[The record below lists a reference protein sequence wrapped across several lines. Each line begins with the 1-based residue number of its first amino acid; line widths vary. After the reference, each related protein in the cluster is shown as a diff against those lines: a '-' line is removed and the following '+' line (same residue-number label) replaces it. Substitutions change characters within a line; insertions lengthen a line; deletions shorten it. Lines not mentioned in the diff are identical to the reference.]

1 MSILNYGVGGN
12 EVKTDA
18 SEAIGNIPE
27 NRTLLV
33 EKLTAE
39 EPIIPEAIGGL
50 TSIEE
55 VFAAFNPNIDIEFET
70 AEGEPMRENFSFQN
84 TGDFNVKNLTNQSP
98 FLKKLEIQ
106 REFYTK
112 LVKQLRT
119 NKILQRALENEDTK
133 NAFIEALTQLKNELH
148 SNNS

>member
-1 MSILNYGVGGN
+1 MGILNYGIGGN
-12 EVKTDA
+12 EVKTEA

-33 EKLTAE
+33 EKLTSE
-39 EPIIPEAIGGL
+39 DPITPQAIEGL

-55 VFAAFNPNIDIEFET
+55 VFATFQPNVDIEFET
-70 AEGEPMRENFSFQN
+70 AEGEPVQENFSFQN
-84 TGDFNVKNLTNQSP
+84 TGDFQIKNLTAQSQ

-106 REFYTK
+106 RDFYTK

-133 NAFIEALTQLKNELH
+133 KAFIQALTQLRNELREA
-148 SNNS
+148 

>member
-1 MSILNYGVGGN
+1 MGILNYGIGGN
-12 EVKTDA
+12 EVKTEA

-33 EKLTAE
+33 EKLTSE
-39 EPIIPEAIGGL
+39 DPITPQAIEGL
-50 TSIEE
+50 TSIDE
-55 VFAAFNPNIDIEFET
+55 VFATFQPNVDIEFET
-70 AEGEPMRENFSFQN
+70 AEGEPVQENFSFQN
-84 TGDFNVKNLTNQSP
+84 TGDFQIKNLTAQSQ

-106 REFYTK
+106 RDFYTK

-133 NAFIEALTQLKNELH
+133 KAFIQALTQLRNELREA
-148 SNNS
+148 

>member
-1 MSILNYGVGGN
+1 MGILNYGIGGN
-12 EVKTDA
+12 EVKTEA

-33 EKLTAE
+33 EKLTSE
-39 EPIIPEAIGGL
+39 DPITPEAVEGL

-55 VFAAFNPNIDIEFET
+55 VFATFQPNVDIEFET
-70 AEGEPMRENFSFQN
+70 AEGEPVQENFSFQN
-84 TGDFNVKNLTNQSP
+84 TGDFQIKSLTSQSQ

-106 REFYTK
+106 RDFYTK

-119 NKILQRALENEDTK
+119 NKILQRALENEETK
-133 NAFIEALTQLKNELH
+133 KAFIQALTQLRNELREA
-148 SNNS
+148 

>member
-1 MSILNYGVGGN
+1 MGILNYGIGGN
-12 EVKTDA
+12 EPKTEA

-33 EKLTAE
+33 EKLTSE
-39 EPIIPEAIGGL
+39 DPITPQAIEGL

-55 VFAAFNPNIDIEFET
+55 VFATFQPNVDIEFET
-70 AEGEPMRENFSFQN
+70 AEGEPVQENFSFQN
-84 TGDFNVKNLTNQSP
+84 TGDFQIKNLTAQSQ

-106 REFYTK
+106 RDFYTK

-133 NAFIEALTQLKNELH
+133 KAFIQALTQLRNELREA
-148 SNNS
+148 